1 MNFNILSIILFIIY
15 PFNALSF
22 KFNYL
27 DPLYVEKSFVS
38 KIDTHQME
46 LSLSNVNEI
55 NDYMLLISFID
66 TNFDRLP
73 PDYGYKYCLNNN
85 ELVVR
90 DWSYQESFY
99 YSCCSK
105 SFNCNN
111 NTCYYTCP
119 IPPANPSPDPFRTFF
134 TEDICSIYI
143 KELSSQ
149 SNWTLLNQKF
159 IYKESNSFEGFLKKF

>member
-15 PFNALSF
+15 PFNVLSF

-119 IPPANPSPDPFRTFF
+119 IPPANPSPDPFRDFF
-134 TEDICSIYI
+134 YRRYMQYLYKRIIIAIKLDFIKSKIYI
-143 KELSSQ
+143 Q
-149 SNWTLLNQKF
+149 RIKF
-159 IYKESNSFEGFLKKF
+159 F